1 MAIKYFDTPDGY
13 FVNLYGRLGC
23 IEATIH
29 RPNKAEGLK
38 EWRLCFATCTGEAY
52 DLRGKVR
59 DRKTLAAIKHDLEG
73 YDRTL
78 NAPQGNPIPGFRGLP
93 LDGSTPSA

>member
-13 FVNLYGRLGC
+13 FVNLYGHLGC

-29 RPNKAEGLK
+29 RPAKENGLK

-52 DLRGKVR
+52 DLIGKVR
-59 DRKTLAAIKHDLEG
+59 DRKTLAAIKHDLSR
-73 YDRTL
+73 YDTIL
-78 NAPQGNPIPGFRGLP
+78 NAPNGTAIPGFRGLLP
-93 LDGSTPSA
+93 LAADL